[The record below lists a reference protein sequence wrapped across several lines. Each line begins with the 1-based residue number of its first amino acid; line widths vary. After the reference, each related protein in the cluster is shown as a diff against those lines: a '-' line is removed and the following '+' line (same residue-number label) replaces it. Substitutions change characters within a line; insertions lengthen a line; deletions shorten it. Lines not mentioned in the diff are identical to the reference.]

1 MQEKAYA
8 RNSTLVHNK
17 FKEYLVPTIMTSLA
31 MSLASVVDS
40 IIVGNLLGDQA
51 LAAIGLSGPIIFCLN
66 TIYMLFGV
74 GGISCASVAK
84 GQLNKKRANQVFT
97 VAMGFGILIM
107 TLFMVVV
114 NLFMGQITN
123 GLAAGD
129 VELASLIATYLRPL
143 LFTGPALMFSS
154 GLALFIRTD
163 GNPKSSAR
171 IVVIANVVNLIL
183 DYTLIR
189 FCNAGIAGA
198 GLSTTLGYVAGG
210 LVVLPYLFSKERSFR
225 IDVPKPKEM
234 GVVLDVMKTGL
245 PKALTQIT
253 SFLRAIVL
261 NGIVMLALGSIGMS
275 VMTICLNVLM
285 IANIFVSGTSDS
297 LLPIVG
303 TLYGEED
310 YYGIHQAVEKA
321 KKVLKI
327 ACICLVVY
335 FMFRPAAVGNWFGMD
350 SEEGLAILVP
360 ALRMFALYLPFQAV
374 NTTLQNLYNI
384 TDRKSLASMIA
395 TLDGLIYVCLFAV
408 VLIQVNG
415 NLFWL
420 CYACS
425 SCATML
431 TVFGVGKR
439 IKKKENVKGVLLLKE
454 DDDEGGVEWDVT
466 IQATTQEA
474 VFLSG
479 DVIAFCVENE
489 VEAITANHIGVAIE
503 EIVVNTI
510 KVSAEKG
517 IIPTIDIFIRIQED
531 KITVRFRDN
540 GALFDISTYV
550 PSEEEDS
557 LGDGILVMKQ
567 LATSV
572 EYTVQLGYNTTI
584 FTLGRTK

>member
-1 MQEKAYA
+1 MQEKTYE

-97 VAMGFGILIM
+97 VAMGIGILMM

-129 VELASLIATYLRPL
+129 AELASLIATYLRPL

-154 GLALFIRTD
+154 GLALFVRTD

-183 DYTLIR
+183 DYSLIR

-210 LVVLPYLFSKERSFR
+210 FVVLPYLFSKKRSFR
-225 IDVPKPKEM
+225 FDVPKPKEM

-261 NGIVMLALGSIGMS
+261 NGIVMVALGSIGMS

-310 YYGIHQAVEKA
+310 YYGIHHAVEKA

-327 ACICLVVY
+327 ACICLVAY
-335 FMFRPAAVGNWFGMD
+335 FMIRPVAVGNWFGMT

-384 TDRKSLASMIA
+384 TDRKNLASMIA
-395 TLDGLIYVCLFAV
+395 ILDGLIYVCLFAV

-439 IKKKENVKGVLLLKE
+439 IKKKEDVKGLLLLKE
-454 DDDEGGVEWDVT
+454 EDEGGVEWDVT
-466 IQATTQEA
+466 IQATNQEA
-474 VFLSG
+474 TFLSG
-479 DVIAFCVENE
+479 DVIAFCVENK
-489 VEAITANHIGVAIE
+489 VDAITANHIGIAIE

-510 KVSAEKG
+510 KVSATKK
-517 IIPTIDIFIRIQED
+517 IIPTIDIFIRILED

-550 PSEEEDS
+550 PSEESDP

-567 LATSV
+567 LAASV